1 MKICLQLPLQQL
13 YSSCTLSNWFI
24 DVEFPLSWS
33 LVKPCLEVLELH
45 ISSSSS
51 WIRTTCW
58 GATLAPVPTKTC
70 KISFLS
76 PLIFLSPS
84 GRLLL
89 LTPFPSQMAQL
100 QFKHSTVVL
109 KMTPRKGI
117 TKHEISQMSII
128 FISEVGDSSSILLVK
143 MVVITSM
150 IVRFTAMA
158 SPKRSLSKKMV
169 V

>member
-1 MKICLQLPLQQL
+1 M
-13 YSSCTLSNWFI
+13 
-24 DVEFPLSWS
+24 
-33 LVKPCLEVLELH
+33 
-45 ISSSSS
+45 
-51 WIRTTCW
+51 
-58 GATLAPVPTKTC
+58 APVPTKTC

-84 GRLLL
+84 GLLL

-128 FISEVGDSSSILLVK
+128 FISEVGGSSSILLVK

-150 IVRFTAMA
+150 MVRFTAMT
-158 SPKRSLSKKMV
+158 SPKRSLSKKGGGEGDGEQEGGGEV
-169 V
+169 GGQQFS